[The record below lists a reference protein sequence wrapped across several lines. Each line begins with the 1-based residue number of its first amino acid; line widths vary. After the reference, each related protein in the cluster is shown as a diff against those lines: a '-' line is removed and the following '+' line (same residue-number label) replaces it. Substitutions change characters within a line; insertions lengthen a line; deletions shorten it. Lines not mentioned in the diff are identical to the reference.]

1 MKQIM
6 RISIRRLGETLYI
19 GDDVQVTIFA
29 IKGDE
34 VRLGIEAP
42 KSVPI
47 RRGELTIKKHCA
59 NPHRWSLVGEKDV
72 SDLG

>member
-47 RRGELTIKKHCA
+47 RRGELTIKEA
-59 NPHRWSLVGEKDV
+59 LRQSPPMVFGRRERR
-72 SDLG
+72 